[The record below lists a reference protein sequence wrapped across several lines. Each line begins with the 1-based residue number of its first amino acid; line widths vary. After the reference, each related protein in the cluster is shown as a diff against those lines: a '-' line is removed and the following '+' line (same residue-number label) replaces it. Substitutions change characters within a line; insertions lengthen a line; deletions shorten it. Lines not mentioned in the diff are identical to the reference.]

1 MFFMLYSIKFN
12 QFQTIY
18 ESDKF
23 IKFYDDLYAQLI
35 NLKLNFTRIKKISSP
50 FLQNLFLFLLTY
62 YHLMLKKKSIF
73 NNFFVIKIY
82 LSK

>member
-1 MFFMLYSIKFN
+1 MLYSITFN
-12 QFQTIY
+12 QSQTIY

-50 FLQNLFLFLLTY
+50 FLQNYIFISSYLL
-62 YHLMLKKKSIF
+62 SF
-73 NNFFVIKIY
+73 N
-82 LSK
+82 S